1 VAICFVRSALEHLR
15 ARGMDAGLVSRQAG
29 ISPLLLNCPQ
39 ARESAGQ
46 YGHLSARVRRFLRNS
61 LSTNPIAFV
70 SLAAAMNMTAATIR
84 RRLQAEGT
92 TYQALKDHVRRELA
106 VEYLS
111 DFRRTTTEI
120 GLQLGY
126 SEHSSF
132 HRAFRSWAGVTPGE
146 FRRRLVRNINL
157 SNKDSRQEPT
167 LGI

>member
-1 VAICFVRSALEHLR
+1 
-15 ARGMDAGLVSRQAG
+15 MLVPGTSSQAG

-39 ARESAGQ
+39 ARVSAGQ
-46 YGHLSARVRRFLRNS
+46 YGYLSARVRRFLRSS
-61 LSTNPIAFV
+61 LGANPITFI

-84 RRLQAEGT
+84 RRLLAEDT

-111 DFRRTTTEI
+111 NFRRTTTEI

-132 HRAFRSWAGVTPGE
+132 HRAFRNWAGMTPGE
-146 FRRRLVRNINL
+146 FRRRRVRNINL
-157 SNKDSRQEPT
+157 SNKVSRQEPT